1 MPVVAGFSSG
11 QEMAPMMVC
20 ENVFGRV
27 ASGGAPESHIDVM
40 VKTWMKMIP

>member
-1 MPVVAGFSSG
+1 
-11 QEMAPMMVC
+11 MVC